1 MQGED
6 RIVDSEKHQLVW
18 VCSGL
23 RLKGKERE
31 VASGRCSCSMAKN
44 VDAVDL
50 TEAEGTEEF
59 VEGRGGPEGN
69 AKSFAQ
75 GKGGCGSQVLSPGG
89 GKGSGNQSGMVGSP
103 VKRRRSSGSGA
114 AAVAVDVGSIA
125 ALADVAPRERV
136 NVKGYLMYIPAEA
149 RTVTMRASV
158 KSLTQQEKPV
168 CTRLLADHGSVV
180 QVSFWGDIA
189 TRWQAPLAEAL
200 EAAEEGEW
208 PYLQL
213 ECCEVVAVANSLPS
227 LPLRKLQSTGGT
239 VVHILQPGALKISPV
254 AASVIS
260 DFSVFGSCVKTP
272 LVVHVQESRHGV
284 TAAIQ
289 SR

>member
-1 MQGED
+1 
-6 RIVDSEKHQLVW
+6 
-18 VCSGL
+18 
-23 RLKGKERE
+23 
-31 VASGRCSCSMAKN
+31 
-44 VDAVDL
+44 
-50 TEAEGTEEF
+50 
-59 VEGRGGPEGN
+59 
-69 AKSFAQ
+69 
-75 GKGGCGSQVLSPGG
+75 
-89 GKGSGNQSGMVGSP
+89 MVGSP

-213 ECCEVVAVANSLPS
+213 ECCEVVAVADSLPS
-227 LPLRKLQSTGGT
+227 LPLR
-239 VVHILQPGALKISPV
+239 
-254 AASVIS
+254 
-260 DFSVFGSCVKTP
+260 
-272 LVVHVQESRHGV
+272 
-284 TAAIQ
+284 
-289 SR
+289 